1 MPTSRSL
8 GAAAAACATAVLLTV
23 TGCSS
28 SGGFGSSAPKQSS
41 GGPQSL
47 SVMIATSGDAETA
60 AVKQATAAW
69 VKQTGNK
76 VTVQLASDINQQ
88 LGQAFAGNKPP
99 DVFYVNSDQFAN
111 YAKGGSLY
119 AYGDQIS
126 DASAFSSTLRDSFSY
141 GGKLVCLP
149 KDSSTLGLAIN
160 TTMWKQAGLTEA
172 DYPTTWQQLAK
183 DAAKLTRGGVTGL
196 VSTPDYQRLG
206 ALMKEAGGWITG
218 PDQTTMTA
226 DTAANRQALDFVK
239 SMMSNGS
246 LKYAADVDTGWGG
259 EALGK
264 KKAAMTI
271 EGNWLQGAMK
281 ADYPAVGYTVVPLP
295 AGPAG
300 KGTLVFS
307 NCWGVAAKSGHQK
320 AAVDLVRY
328 LTSAKQ
334 QLSFADAFGVM
345 PSRTDALAT
354 YAQKYPAAKAW
365 VDGIAYAQRP
375 VTIAGF
381 NQVLTQFNTDLQ
393 TLRTSTS
400 AKILGGLQSNGGQV
414 LKNAR

>member
-1 MPTSRSL
+1 MPASRSL
-8 GAAAAACATAVLLTV
+8 GAAAACAAAVLLAV

-28 SGGFGSSAPKQSS
+28 SNGGFDSKAPKQSS
-41 GGPQSL
+41 GGGQSL
-47 SVMIATSGDAETA
+47 KVMIATSGDAETA
-60 AVKQATAAW
+60 AVKAATAAW
-69 VKQTGNK
+69 AKQSGNN

-119 AYGDQIS
+119 AYGDQIP
-126 DASAFSSTLRDSFSY
+126 DASAFDSGLRASFSY

-160 TTMWKQAGLTEA
+160 TTLWKQAGLTAA
-172 DYPTTWQQLAK
+172 DYPTTWQQLAG
-183 DAAKLTRGGVTGL
+183 DAAKLTKGGVTGL
-196 VSTPDYQRLG
+196 VTTPDYQRLG
-206 ALMKEAGGWITG
+206 AVMKEAGGWITD

-226 DTAANRQALDFVK
+226 DSAANKKALDFVK
-239 SMMSNGS
+239 SMMAKGS
-246 LKYAADVDTGWGG
+246 LKYASDVDTGWGG

-281 ADYPAVGYTVVPLP
+281 ADYPGVGYTVVPLP

-328 LTSAKQ
+328 LTTAKQ
-334 QLSFADAFGVM
+334 QLAFADAFGVM

-354 YAQKYPAAKAW
+354 YAQKYPQAKAW
-365 VDGIAYAQRP
+365 VDGITYAQRP

-393 TLRTSTS
+393 GLKSKSS
-400 AKILGGLQSNGGQV
+400 AKILGSLQTNGTQV
-414 LKNAR
+414 LKNAS